1 LPFLAIGGEG
11 VGVYLRTSSRQN
23 KDGTTVRYVSIAH
36 NERSP
41 GGPSVAKVL
50 LPLGREDRLDVA
62 GLRRLVGSINRY
74 LGDDVGSDAGV
85 QVGAEPGAGAGGGL
99 RITASR
105 PAGGAWLLDGLWR
118 QLGIGTALREVL
130 GGRRFTTDVER
141 VTFALV
147 ANRALNPASKLAAAE
162 WITHDVAIPGLA
174 AVSDDQ
180 AYRAMDLLVEA
191 DTDAKIQEAV
201 FFAVANLL
209 NLEVDL
215 LFFDTTSTYFERETE
230 DTGTGDTAAPDGV
243 PPAGAG
249 AGTGTG
255 EAAGFRRYGHSK
267 DSRPDLPQIII
278 GLAVTREG
286 IPVRVW
292 CWPGNTSDQAVLPQV
307 KDDLRAWRLGR
318 VVTVVDR
325 GFSSA
330 ANLDYLRRAGGHF
343 IAGERMRA
351 GTPHVEEVLAR
362 QGRYREVRDN
372 LRVKEVRL
380 ESAPDLRWVLCHN
393 PDEATRAAAQREA
406 ALARIR
412 EELARISAARARL
425 AGAKPTTKAAIR
437 RRDAELASHSRAEC
451 ALRDHRALGRWLR
464 QGPSGRLVVDT
475 AKVRAE
481 TRVDGKYL
489 LVTSDPDLSAEDVAL
504 GYKNLLEAER
514 GFRDL
519 KSTLELR
526 PVYHRLKPRIRAH
539 VLLCWLALLLIR
551 VAERRTGQTWPALA
565 HELGRLHAVTLTGP
579 TGTVTQTTE
588 LTTAQQSILRACGLT
603 PPPRITALHPA

>member
-1 LPFLAIGGEG
+1 
-11 VGVYLRTSSRQN
+11 VYLRTSSRRN
-23 KDGTTVRYVSIAH
+23 KDGSTVRYLSIAH

-50 LPLGREDRLDVA
+50 LPLGREDRLDVEA
-62 GLRRLVGSINRY
+62 LRRLVGSINRY
-74 LGDDVGSDAGV
+74 LGEDAGTDAGA
-85 QVGAEPGAGAGGGL
+85 QIGAETGGGL
-99 RITASR
+99 TITDSR
-105 PAGGAWLLDGLWR
+105 PAGGAWLLDGLWQ
-118 QLGIGTALREVL
+118 QLGIDTALREVL

-141 VTFALV
+141 VLFALV
-147 ANRALNPASKLAAAE
+147 ANRALAPASKLAAAD
-162 WITHDVAIPGLA
+162 WATRDVAIPGLA
-174 AVSDDQ
+174 GMDEDQ

-191 DTDAKIQEAV
+191 DTDAAVQEAV
-201 FFAVANLL
+201 FFAVAHLL

-230 DTGTGDTAAPDGV
+230 DAD
-243 PPAGAG
+243 PPADAEDSAGAG
-249 AGTGTG
+249 G
-255 EAAGFRRYGHSK
+255 AAGFRRYGHSK

-278 GLAVTREG
+278 GLAVTRDG

-292 CWPGNTSDQAVLPQV
+292 CWPGNTNDQALLPQV

-330 ANLDYLRRAGGHF
+330 SNLDYLRRAGGHF

-351 GTPHVEEVLAR
+351 GTGPVEQVLAR
-362 QGRYREVRDN
+362 QGRYRAVRDN

-393 PDEATRAAAQREA
+393 PDEAARAAAQREA
-406 ALARIR
+406 ALERIR
-412 EELARISAARARL
+412 AELARIAAARSRL
-425 AGAKPTTKAAIR
+425 ASTKPATAATAAAAR
-437 RRDAELASHSRAEC
+437 RREAELAAHTRAEC
-451 ALRDHRALGRWLR
+451 ALRDHPALGRWLR
-464 QGPSGRLVVDT
+464 QTPSGRLVLDT
-475 AKVRAE
+475 AKIRAE
-481 TRVDGKYL
+481 ARLDGKYL
-489 LVTSDPDLSAEDVAL
+489 LVTSDPDLTAEDVAL

-526 PVYHRLKPRIRAH
+526 PVYHRLEPRIRAH

-565 HELGRLHAVTLTGP
+565 RELGRLHAVTLTGP

-588 LTTAQQSILRACGLT
+588 LSTAQQGILRACGLT
-603 PPPRITALHPA
+603 PPPRITALDPA